1 MFVDTHAHIY
11 LKDFDDDRNEMIQRA
26 KDKGIQ
32 AIYMPNID
40 SHSVDAMIKT
50 EAQYDICYAM
60 IGLHPCS
67 VKEDYLNEL
76 KLIDHMMSQ
85 RTFAAIGEVGIDMY
99 WDKQFAVQQAEAFR
113 RQIAIAADAGLPV
126 IIHSREALDITISII
141 SELQK
146 GNLTGIF
153 HCFNGDLQQAERI
166 LDCGFLLGIGGVI
179 TYKNAGLDKVIEVVG
194 IKKVVLETDAPYLSP
209 VPYRGK
215 RNECAYIA
223 NVAEKLAEISGLDIK
238 TIAEVTTKNALS
250 LFGHYNNAASAGI

>member
-11 LKDFDDDRNEMIQRA
+11 LSDFDTDRDEMIQRA
-26 KDKGIQ
+26 KDKGIK
-32 AIYMPNID
+32 AIFMPNID
-40 SHSVDAMIKT
+40 SHSVDAMIRT
-50 EAQYDICYAM
+50 EVQHDICHAM

-67 VKEDYLNEL
+67 VKGDYLQEL
-76 KLIDHMMSQ
+76 RLVDYMMSQ
-85 RTFAAIGEVGIDMY
+85 RTFAGIGEVGIDLY
-99 WDKQFAVQQAEAFR
+99 WDKQFAVQQYNAFR

-153 HCFNGDLQQAERI
+153 HCFSGDIQQAEKI
-166 LDCGFLLGIGGVI
+166 LDCGFLLGIGGVL
-179 TYKNAGLDKVIEVVG
+179 TYKNAGLDRVIEVIG
-194 IKKVVLETDAPYLSP
+194 IQNVVLETDAPYLSP

-223 NVAEKLAEISGLDIK
+223 DVAARLSEITGLDIE
-238 TIAEVTTKNALS
+238 TIAQVTTKNALN
-250 LFGHYNNAASAGI
+250 LFGQYTRSVSAGT